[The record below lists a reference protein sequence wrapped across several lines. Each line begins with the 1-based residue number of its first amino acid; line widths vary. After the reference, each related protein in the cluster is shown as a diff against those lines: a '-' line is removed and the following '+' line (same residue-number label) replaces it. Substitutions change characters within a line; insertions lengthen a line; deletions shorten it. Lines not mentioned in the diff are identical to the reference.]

1 MTQKSDSK
9 FKNGYLW
16 LFLFLFAIFPISNTI
31 ALRNVLLVF
40 LTCAA
45 LLALI
50 FNSGF
55 YEHPLSSSLKR
66 MPVPIIFWVGFLL
79 LFPLWARDSTSAWHN
94 LGGQWLEALLAGF
107 VGYAAFHLRGI
118 KGPGLLTLGFASAVP
133 LLLHLLLCIAAT
145 QGLLNEPFYSDPT
158 IATLLDS
165 LLHPETFYANPRLT
179 MQALMKGFRGI
190 EPMHGNL
197 GYPACQSICLFCA
210 SFVHALHSKNA
221 KGQAASVV
229 GIALCFLGILI
240 AQSRGA
246 ILYAFLIMIV
256 GFVLGKVRFG
266 GSGVADSSSSKGRLG
281 WRGSVLG
288 LSAALMLLSV
298 TFQYVKHD
306 SRWFSMADSVEVAYE
321 IEDPFRV
328 LCDGLS
334 IDVQNG
340 IRSRLAS
347 RDPKYVQ
354 AVIDGL
360 NSDGGRILIQRVAFQ
375 LMLENPVGLD
385 GSRQSYRR
393 LIQEKCGHEPA
404 MPFAHSHN
412 SWIDLALALGWVGL
426 FTFAGLMLFFLYRG
440 IIGMKSETNRPWA
453 MALVLVSS
461 FWILRGF
468 VDSVYREHYLQMQ
481 FMLLMYLFGRQQFA
495 SSKL

>member
-1 MTQKSDSK
+1 
-9 FKNGYLW
+9 
-16 LFLFLFAIFPISNTI
+16 
-31 ALRNVLLVF
+31 
-40 LTCAA
+40 
-45 LLALI
+45 
-50 FNSGF
+50 
-55 YEHPLSSSLKR
+55 
-66 MPVPIIFWVGFLL
+66 
-79 LFPLWARDSTSAWHN
+79 
-94 LGGQWLEALLAGF
+94 
-107 VGYAAFHLRGI
+107 
-118 KGPGLLTLGFASAVP
+118 
-133 LLLHLLLCIAAT
+133 
-145 QGLLNEPFYSDPT
+145 
-158 IATLLDS
+158 
-165 LLHPETFYANPRLT
+165 
-179 MQALMKGFRGI
+179 
-190 EPMHGNL
+190 
-197 GYPACQSICLFCA
+197 
-210 SFVHALHSKNA
+210 
-221 KGQAASVV
+221 
-229 GIALCFLGILI
+229 
-240 AQSRGA
+240 
-246 ILYAFLIMIV
+246 
-256 GFVLGKVRFG
+256 
-266 GSGVADSSSSKGRLG
+266 
-281 WRGSVLG
+281 
-288 LSAALMLLSV
+288 MLLSV

-495 SSKL
+495 SRKL